1 MKLMRGVISGHHSSR
16 WPRFVKIRQKPNLKR
31 AHGRMALV
39 FKWPS
44 VARLRS

>member
-16 WPRFVKIRQKPNLKR
+16 WPRFVKSPRFVKR

>member
-1 MKLMRGVISGHHSSR
+1 MRGVISGLSQLTLA
-16 WPRFVKIRQKPNLKR
+16 KIRQKPNLKR